1 MAVVVITA
9 AREEVRVFVNCNRKL
24 GIPENN
30 TFIKSTKICDPSPA
44 SQHTTTQAKNFC
56 YVFFLCGLE
65 GFVLQ
70 YHTLQFRSSS
80 LFCFPRKLS
89 EHMLLTHRSALGIF
103 EHLRCRMEAVRCD
116 LRSSVLFSM

>member
-24 GIPENN
+24 EIPENN
-30 TFIKSTKICDPSPA
+30 TFIKSTKIQPNQRRC
-44 SQHTTTQAKNFC
+44 KKLLLC
-56 YVFFLCGLE
+56 FLPLRE

-70 YHTLQFRSSS
+70 YNTLQFRSSS

-116 LRSSVLFSM
+116 LQSSVLFSM